1 MTKRLT
7 ITIDG
12 PAGAGKST
20 VARCVAERLGY
31 TYVDTGAMY
40 RAVALQAVR
49 MGISPQD
56 EEGMSRLLEETSIV
70 YRSGRTLLN
79 GEDVSEAI
87 RTPQV
92 TALVSEVA
100 CIPLVRA
107 FLVECQ
113 RQMGAEGGVVMDGR
127 DVGTV
132 ILPEAEL
139 KIFLTA
145 SLAER
150 ARRRQLEWQEKGV
163 EASREEVEQEIRAR
177 DKMDREREVGPL
189 RIADDAIIIDSTE
202 LDVDE
207 VVDQIVQLALA
218 IKGEDTP

>member
-1 MTKRLT
+1 
-7 ITIDG
+7 
-12 PAGAGKST
+12 
-20 VARCVAERLGY
+20 
-31 TYVDTGAMY
+31 
-40 RAVALQAVR
+40 
-49 MGISPQD
+49 
-56 EEGMSRLLEETSIV
+56 
-70 YRSGRTLLN
+70 
-79 GEDVSEAI
+79 
-87 RTPQV
+87 
-92 TALVSEVA
+92 
-100 CIPLVRA
+100 
-107 FLVECQ
+107 
-113 RQMGAEGGVVMDGR
+113 MDGR

-202 LDVDE
+202 WMW
-207 VVDQIVQLALA
+207 
-218 IKGEDTP
+218 TR

>member
-1 MTKRLT
+1 MIKRLT
-7 ITIDG
+7 IAIDG

-20 VARCVAERLGY
+20 VARGVAERLGY

-40 RAVALQAVR
+40 RAVALQSLR
-49 MGISPQD
+49 LGISPKD
-56 EEGMSRLLEETSIV
+56 EEGMAALLDETSIV
-70 YRSGRTLLN
+70 YRTGKTLLN
-79 GEDVSEAI
+79 GEDVSEDI

-92 TALVSEVA
+92 TALVSGVA
-100 CIPLVRA
+100 RIPLVRA

-113 RQMGAEGGVVMDGR
+113 RRMGAEGGVVMDGR

-145 SLAER
+145 SLQER
-150 ARRRQLEWQEKGV
+150 ARRRQLEWLARGAEV
-163 EASREEVEQEIRAR
+163 TWEEVEQEIGVR
-177 DKMDREREVGPL
+177 DKMDRERKVGPL
-189 RIADDAIIIDSTE
+189 RIADDAVVIDSTE
-202 LDVDE
+202 LDVNE

-218 IKGEDTP
+218 IKGEETP

>member
-1 MTKRLT
+1 M
-7 ITIDG
+7 
-12 PAGAGKST
+12 A
-20 VARCVAERLGY
+20 
-31 TYVDTGAMY
+31 
-40 RAVALQAVR
+40 
-49 MGISPQD
+49 
-56 EEGMSRLLEETSIV
+56 RLLDETSIV
-70 YRSGRTLLN
+70 YRSGKTLLN

-92 TALVSEVA
+92 TALVSQVA
-100 CIPLVRA
+100 RIPLVRA

-113 RQMGAEGGVVMDGR
+113 RRMGAEGGVVMDGR
-127 DVGTV
+127 DVGTI

-150 ARRRQLEWQEKGV
+150 ARRRQLEWRAKGV
-163 EASREEVEQEIRAR
+163 EATREEVEQEIRVR

-189 RIADDAIIIDSTE
+189 RIADDAVIIDSTD

-218 IKGEDTP
+218 KKGEETP

>member
-20 VARCVAERLGY
+20 VARRVAERLGY

-40 RAVALQAVR
+40 RAVALQTR
-49 MGISPQD
+49 RLGISPQD
-56 EEGMSRLLEETSIV
+56 EEGMARLLDETSIV
-70 YRSGRTLLN
+70 YRSGKTLLN
-79 GEDVSEAI
+79 GEDVSEGI

-92 TALVSEVA
+92 TALVSQVA
-100 CIPLVRA
+100 RIPLVRA

-113 RQMGAEGGVVMDGR
+113 RRMGAEGGVVMDGR
-127 DVGTV
+127 DVGTI

-150 ARRRQLEWQEKGV
+150 ARRRQLEWRAKGV
-163 EASREEVEQEIRAR
+163 EATREEVEQEIRAR

-189 RIADDAIIIDSTE
+189 RLADDAVIIDSTD

-218 IKGEDTP
+218 KKGEETP